1 MVVSLGC
8 TLGSPGQPI
17 KKTMQAP
24 SKHARMQFMV
34 LDQHLMSLIQ
44 DSSAESESE
53 AASEM
58 TSLEYRPRAAMI
70 LSHAPILINLQWL
83 PRTLH

>member
-8 TLGSPGQPI
+8 TLGSPGELI
-17 KKTMQAP
+17 KKTMQTP

-34 LDQHLMSLIQ
+34 VDQHLMSLIQ

-53 AASEM
+53 AASEI
-58 TSLEYRPRAAMI
+58 TSLEYKPRAAMI
-70 LSHAPILINLQWL
+70 PSHVPILINLQWL
-83 PRTLH
+83 PRTLY